1 MNKKELEARCE
12 TLANLLFEAY
22 HLLSTEE
29 DYGDVDRQELITRFL
44 RQCNKEGFA

>member
-12 TLANLLFEAY
+12 ALSNLLFEAY
-22 HLLSTEE
+22 YLLSTEE

-44 RQCNKEGFA
+44 RQCNREGFA

>member
-22 HLLSTEE
+22 HLLQTEE
-29 DYGDVDRQELITRFL
+29 DYGDVDRQDLINNFL

>member
-1 MNKKELEARCE
+1 MNKAQLEIRCE
-12 TLANLLFEAY
+12 RLGNLLFEAI

-29 DYGDVDRQELITRFL
+29 DYGDKERQALIASFL